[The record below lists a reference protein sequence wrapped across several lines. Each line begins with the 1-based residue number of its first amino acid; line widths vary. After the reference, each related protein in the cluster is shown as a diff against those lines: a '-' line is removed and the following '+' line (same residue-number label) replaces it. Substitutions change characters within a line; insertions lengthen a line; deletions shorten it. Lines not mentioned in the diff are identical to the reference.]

1 MWLFAQPVS
10 LRLCMPLTLM
20 WLFVQPVSLWDIRI
34 EPGPAVEI
42 QVPEGHNTLIFVR
55 SGQAQVGDSG
65 VVGPQGT
72 VRLELEGTS
81 VMLEALAEGTQL
93 LLLGGEPIDEPIA
106 ARG

>member
-1 MWLFAQPVS
+1 
-10 LRLCMPLTLM
+10 MPLTLM